1 MLVIIFVMPIV
12 QLFIMAN
19 ALTFDIK
26 NLRISVVNQDQSG
39 FSSKLIHKIDA
50 SEYFQITNYA
60 ESSKIAE
67 VDLIENKADLYIQI
81 PRNFE
86 KDIVKEGKSKISVVV
101 NAIDGTKAGV
111 SFNYLLNILSNFQ
124 EEQSNVLGRKV
135 NLELK
140 ELPKVIEPIASNWF
154 NTRQEYRIFM
164 VPGLVVLLLTL
175 VGGFLT
181 GINIVREKELG
192 TIEQINV
199 TPIKKYQFIIGKLAP
214 FWILGMM
221 EFFISMTIA
230 ILIYDVPVLGSPL
243 VLLVFAGLYLTL
255 VMGIGLLIST
265 ISETQQQALLLHGL
279 F

>member
-1 MLVIIFVMPIV
+1 
-12 QLFIMAN
+12 
-19 ALTFDIK
+19 
-26 NLRISVVNQDQSG
+26 
-39 FSSKLIHKIDA
+39 
-50 SEYFQITNYA
+50 
-60 ESSKIAE
+60 
-67 VDLIENKADLYIQI
+67 
-81 PRNFE
+81 
-86 KDIVKEGKSKISVVV
+86 VVV

-265 ISETQQQALLLHGL
+265 ISETQQQALFVTWFVLIVFIMLSGFFSPIENMPSIIQNITLFNPLRYFIEVIRLVMLKGAGFQDIQFQLNMTILYSFIINFFAVLLYKKTS
-279 F
+279 